1 MGGWVSTASRL
12 CWSLHPKGSTN
23 FSTRVQWRACA
34 SHTGGANMFLPKIN
48 AWNLIMNPFGKG
60 KASTP
65 NHQLLGFQLSIFV
78 GMLISGMCLGR
89 IGMFPL
95 RNHGDFLFWGRFFGI
110 GCLLS
115 CDFCLEFQKR
125 IWPRVLTTRFAF
137 FVGGLGREFCLLVPP
152 FPRWAWFEKSKRPWN
167 DTVEAE
173 KSLGCKRQI
182 HLVYNPYLPQAIC
195 LKSIYLVPSLGWVFY
210 SPLPT
215 RVGFFSIFPFPAGP
229 AFAPKKIR
237 WRKLPDVNCRAS
249 GGSWVDG
256 LMDGW
261 LVPGI
266 SKNAWKSGLLVLKP
280 SEIRRW
286 KKTVEVAGFF
296 FASAAMVWCGEWGWW
311 KMFMFDK
318 NSLLYYFWK
327 LRLWGKVDES
337 EREILSD
344 GWLQVE
350 GRILLLNTW

>member
-1 MGGWVSTASRL
+1 MLQGILMGLVWVAGRRKL
-12 CWSLHPKGSTN
+12 RGSVGVYIRKDPQTSPREFN
-23 FSTRVQWRACA
+23 EEHVQVIQV
-34 SHTGGANMFLPKIN
+34 GGICFYRKWTPGTWKWI
-48 AWNLIMNPFGKG
+48 PFGKG
-60 KASTP
+60 KTSTP

-152 FPRWAWFEKSKRPWN
+152 FPRWAWFEKSKRPWH

-195 LKSIYLVPSLGWVFY
+195 LKKKYYVPSLGWVFT
-210 SPLPT
+210 PLTHP
-215 RVGFFSIFPFPAGP
+215 VGFFFHFPIPKPVLFQVKK
-229 AFAPKKIR
+229 APRCQLPCFR
-237 WRKLPDVNCRAS
+237 WQL
-249 GGSWVDG
+249 GWYG
-256 LMDGW
+256 LMGW
-261 LVPGI
+261 WMVPGI
-266 SKNAWKSGLLVLKP
+266 SKNAWKSGLLVLKA
-280 SEIRRW
+280 SEIRRM
-286 KKTVEVAGFF
+286 KLE
-296 FASAAMVWCGEWGWW
+296 
-311 KMFMFDK
+311 
-318 NSLLYYFWK
+318 
-327 LRLWGKVDES
+327 LRLQDFF
-337 EREILSD
+337 LHQQ
-344 GWLQVE
+344 L
-350 GRILLLNTW
+350 

>member
-1 MGGWVSTASRL
+1 MLNNSGMGLLWVAGCRQL
-12 CWSLHPKGSTN
+12 PGSVGVYIRKDPQTSPREFN
-23 FSTRVQWRACA
+23 EEHVQVIQV
-34 SHTGGANMFLPKIN
+34 GGDMFLPKMN
-48 AWNLIMNPFGKG
+48 AWNLKMNPFGKG

-152 FPRWAWFEKSKRPWN
+152 FPRWAWFEKSKRPWH

-195 LKSIYLVPSLGWVFY
+195 LKKKYYVPSLGWVFT
-210 SPLPT
+210 PLTHP
-215 RVGFFSIFPFPAGP
+215 VGFFSISQFPNRSCF
-229 AFAPKKIR
+229 R

-249 GGSWVDG
+249 GGSWVDMG
-256 LMDGW
+256 WWVDGW
-261 LVPGI
+261 FREFPKMPGRVAYWCW
-266 SKNAWKSGLLVLKP
+266 KLQKSGEWNLSWGCRIFFCINSYSLMQR
-280 SEIRRW
+280 IRVV
-286 KKTVEVAGFF
+286 KDVC
-296 FASAAMVWCGEWGWW
+296 VWQ
-311 KMFMFDK
+311 
-318 NSLLYYFWK
+318 K
-327 LRLWGKVDES
+327 LPA
-337 EREILSD
+337 ILPM
-344 GWLQVE
+344 G
-350 GRILLLNTW
+350 GCK